1 MATILSSRYADHPQH
16 VVEIIVKL
24 WQAARIKD
32 KATSSKQASKQ
43 AARTRI
49 KDKGASKQGSS
60 NKDKATRIK
69 DQGSR
74 IKQAS
79 KQG

>member
-1 MATILSSRYADHPQH
+1 VATILSSRFADHPQH

-32 KATSSKQASKQ
+32 KAASSKQQGARSKE
-43 AARTRI
+43 
-49 KDKGASKQGSS
+49 
-60 NKDKATRIK
+60 
-69 DQGSR
+69 
-74 IKQAS
+74 QAS